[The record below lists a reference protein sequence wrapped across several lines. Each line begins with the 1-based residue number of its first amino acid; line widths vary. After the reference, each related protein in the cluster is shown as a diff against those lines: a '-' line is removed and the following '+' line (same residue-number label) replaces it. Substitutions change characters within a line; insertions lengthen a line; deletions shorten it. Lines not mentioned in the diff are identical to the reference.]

1 MKTPIVELI
10 TPDKSK
16 EGYKEVSEDQQFE
29 ISLKNVVNN
38 ASWSLTDMLLV
49 TPVVMSHI
57 IDKKD
62 KYDPYDINPAV
73 IVIDEFDEL
82 L

>member
-1 MKTPIVELI
+1 M
-10 TPDKSK
+10 
-16 EGYKEVSEDQQFE
+16 
-29 ISLKNVVNN
+29 VNN
-38 ASWSLTDMLLV
+38 ASWKLTDILLT

-57 IDKKD
+57 LDSRDKF
-62 KYDPYDINPAV
+62 DPYDINPAV

>member
-1 MKTPIVELI
+1 ML
-10 TPDKSK
+10 D
-16 EGYKEVSEDQQFE
+16 
-29 ISLKNVVNN
+29 ISYTNVINN
-38 ASWSLTDMLLV
+38 ASWKITDILIT

-57 IDKKD
+57 IDTKD

-73 IVIDEFDEL
+73 IVVDEFDEL

>member
-10 TPDKSK
+10 TPDKTK
-16 EGYKEVSEDQQFE
+16 DGYKEVSEDQQFE

>member
-1 MKTPIVELI
+1 
-10 TPDKSK
+10 
-16 EGYKEVSEDQQFE
+16 
-29 ISLKNVVNN
+29 
-38 ASWSLTDMLLV
+38 
-49 TPVVMSHI
+49 MSHI
-57 IDKKD
+57 IENKE

>member
-16 EGYKEVSEDQQFE
+16 DGYKEVSEDQQFE

>member
-1 MKTPIVELI
+1 M
-10 TPDKSK
+10 
-16 EGYKEVSEDQQFE
+16 
-29 ISLKNVVNN
+29 VNN
-38 ASWSLTDMLLV
+38 ASWKLTDILLT

-57 IDKKD
+57 LDSRD